1 MNKWSLSKCEKH
13 TVEIGAHLFWSVPCH
28 CLELRSC
35 TFFSFPRTSQCMTWH
50 YPDCWLAFS
59 SQRLFG
65 PGLLS
70 LGTPPTLSGILRLRP
85 NHCSCSNA
93 AEWFIDFSR
102 QFYCLCPLGGQFMT
116 FPSLNNCGFNS
127 AHSHWTNWLLS
138 SIDQYFTLWPLW
150 TRRGEGK
157 ISICQQWKRKTLL
170 VPLPAAQTQLSLGI
184 RDASA
189 RVGLVSFWAP
199 ILDYIWNNSPEP
211 WALIQDATR
220 QLWECEERAKSRTL
234 TIEGARQGGV

>member
-1 MNKWSLSKCEKH
+1 MWKTYSGNWSTFVLVCTMSLSWITQLYVFQLSPDQPVHDMTLPRLLTSFFLSASFWTWTPESWH
-13 TVEIGAHLFWSVPCH
+13 TSDPVWDPQ
-28 CLELRSC
+28 
-35 TFFSFPRTSQCMTWH
+35 TQTK
-50 YPDCWLAFS
+50 
-59 SQRLFG
+59 
-65 PGLLS
+65 S
-70 LGTPPTLSGILRLRP
+70 LQLQ
-85 NHCSCSNA
+85 HCSRVVY
-93 AEWFIDFSR
+93 WFFATV
-102 QFYCLCPLGGQFMT
+102 LLTLLLGGQFMT

-127 AHSHWTNWLLS
+127 AHSHWTNWPLS

>member
-1 MNKWSLSKCEKH
+1 MWKTYSGNWSTFVLVCTMSLSWITQLYVFQLSPDQSVHDMTLPRLLTSFFLSASFWTWTPKSWH
-13 TVEIGAHLFWSVPCH
+13 TSNPVWNPQTQTKSLQLQH
-28 CLELRSC
+28 CRES
-35 TFFSFPRTSQCMTWH
+35 
-50 YPDCWLAFS
+50 
-59 SQRLFG
+59 
-65 PGLLS
+65 
-70 LGTPPTLSGILRLRP
+70 
-85 NHCSCSNA
+85 
-93 AEWFIDFSR
+93 FIDFWR
-102 QFYCLCPLGGQFMT
+102 LFYWLCCSGDNLWL
-116 FPSLNNCGFNS
+116 FPRWIIVDLIQLTATGPIGRCHPSTS
-127 AHSHWTNWLLS
+127 ISHYGHYE
-138 SIDQYFTLWPLW
+138 Q
-150 TRRGEGK
+150 GEAREK
-157 ISICQQWKRKTLL
+157 YRFASKTLL